1 MELFMNIHPPTHT
14 WLKKLFIS
22 QVSKSAG
29 KLSDQLVSE
38 LLNYFQNEG
47 HTVQE
52 TPSGE
57 TDVILTTANFGEP
70 LNWREALMFTAR
82 HRYKLD
88 HNPTVFT
95 VLEVDPDQLDQ
106 LLADIGQILENKQE
120 PGEKFQ
126 GVPESAHKTLFEQGK
141 RGGAI
146 LYLARVLQTQAKCIR
161 IILVIG
167 KNKIDS
173 VYLFDLVGA
182 HPHIINDSPT
192 FIKDIATRIVTAVST
207 KEITHH
213 STVQPVI
220 PQAQWQASPTIQDM
234 IFASNELGK
243 RDFFTEM
250 IKINN
255 LAAVPGFNDVISQ
268 QYSEGCFAT
277 WDKDLGGL
285 LTTITGSARPIR
297 KESIT
302 ENDLAL
308 IVGVKPENDGA
319 LVRHLEG
326 HPNFPPSSEAV
337 EMVGVDLML
346 PMVLVDDCRV
356 PVIRSKLHGHRGVR
370 SFHKDRVEY
379 APLSENYLYYPV
391 SCSTDA
397 QCSAVQ
403 EAFSH
408 AAALQNPQDPRN
420 IVFTILPGHG
430 SIIVEKWVE
439 GKRPFELIWEAMD
452 CEDIEISNDIP
463 QGPFEFAAHGD
474 RFVVSG
480 DQRRGTH

>member
-14 WLKKLFIS
+14 WLKKLSIS

-38 LLNYFQNEG
+38 LLIYLQNGG

-57 TDVILTTANFGEP
+57 TDVILTTAKFGEP

-95 VLEVDPDQLDQ
+95 ILEVEPEQLDRM
-106 LLADIGQILENKQE
+106 LADIGQILENEQE

-146 LYLARVLQTQAKCIR
+146 LYLARVLQTQSKCIR

-192 FIKDIATRIVTAVST
+192 FIKDIATRIATAVST
-207 KEITHH
+207 KEITQH
-213 STVQPVI
+213 STVPPVI
-220 PQAQWQASPTIQDM
+220 PQSQWQASPTIQDM
-234 IFASNELGK
+234 IVASNELGK

-326 HPNFPPSSEAV
+326 HPNYPPSSEAV

-346 PMVLVDDCRV
+346 PRVLVDDCRV

-403 EAFSH
+403 EAFSR
-408 AAALQNPQDPRN
+408 ASALQDPEDPRN
-420 IVFTILPGHG
+420 IVFTVLPGHG
-430 SIIVEKWVE
+430 CIIVEKWIE
-439 GKRPFELIWEAMD
+439 RKRPFQLIWEAMD
-452 CEDIEISNDIP
+452 RKDLEISNDIP
-463 QGPFEFAAHGD
+463 QGHFGFEARG
-474 RFVVSG
+474 
-480 DQRRGTH
+480 QRLVILGSR